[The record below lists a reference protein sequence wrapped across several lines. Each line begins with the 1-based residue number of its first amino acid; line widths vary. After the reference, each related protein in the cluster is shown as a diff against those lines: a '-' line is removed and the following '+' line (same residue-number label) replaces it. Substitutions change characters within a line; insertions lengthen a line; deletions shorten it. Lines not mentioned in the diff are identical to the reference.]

1 MSILWYNKQEEKTM
15 REQKEK
21 TMAGRNEK
29 KGPGLKGV
37 SSWDRIGY
45 IEDR

>member
-1 MSILWYNKQEEKTM
+1 M

-21 TMAGRNEK
+21 TRTERNEK

-45 IEDR
+45 IEDG